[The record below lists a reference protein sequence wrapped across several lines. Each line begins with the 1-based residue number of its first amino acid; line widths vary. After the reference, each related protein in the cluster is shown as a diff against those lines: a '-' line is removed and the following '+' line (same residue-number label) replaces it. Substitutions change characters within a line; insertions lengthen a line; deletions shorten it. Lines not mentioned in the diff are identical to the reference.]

1 MATKKIAKKA
11 AKKVTSKIDKVKVRL
26 YRGGT
31 GDCFLLQFKAGA
43 TVKCNMMIDCGCI
56 LGGRK
61 EFEPWVNDIKKET
74 KGIIDI
80 LVVTHQH
87 ADHINGFQNCADLYD
102 QFTFKKVWFSW
113 TEDETDDLAN
123 DLRQNHSKT
132 SLALQV
138 ASLQLTGLA
147 DSQYYESLYT
157 DEYNGNLMLESK
169 KHFIHSLAQV
179 NSLNAVGQL
188 SAAAGKVPSMQ
199 KLFAD
204 FNVIKDKTVV
214 EFLNPGDLLKNVAGL
229 PGMNVFVLGPPRDS
243 ALMDITEEH
252 GESFEKRENK
262 SSRDFALAAALLGS
276 GQGTDILPF
285 ESEYELVTDPS
296 AIKNTYEKGNDWR
309 RIDHDW
315 LFSSGGMALRYEGS
329 INNTSLALAFQF
341 EDSERVLIFPGDAEF
356 GNWKS
361 WHMGLEWNIKV
372 NNKAKKVNA
381 EYLLNNAV
389 FYKIG
394 HHCSQNGSAKRLG
407 VDMMTSDD
415 LTAMA
420 PLNFSKI
427 QTGWLNTMPNDLLC
441 AELIKKTKGKFYFSG
456 DRKQILPNIKTDR
469 VTVKKT
475 HESTLETLN
484 KKFDGK
490 VFVECEIEG

>member
-1 MATKKIAKKA
+1 MAKATTTKA
-11 AKKVTSKIDKVKVRL
+11 AKKSAVSIDKVSIRL

-31 GDCFLLQFKAGA
+31 GDCFLLQFKSGT
-43 TVKCNMMIDCGCI
+43 TVKCKMMIDCGCI

-61 EFEPWVNDIKKET
+61 EFEPWVNDIKKAT
-74 KGIIDI
+74 GGVIDI

-87 ADHINGFQNCADLYD
+87 ADHINGFESCADLYNK
-102 QFTFKKVWFSW
+102 FNFKKIWFAW
-113 TEDETDDLAN
+113 TEDESDDLAN

-138 ASLQLTGLA
+138 ATLQLTGLA
-147 DSQYYESLYT
+147 ANKYYESLYA
-157 DEYNGNLMLESK
+157 DEYSGSLMLESK
-169 KHFIHSLAQV
+169 KHFIHSLDQV
-179 NSLNAVGQL
+179 NSLNAVGRM
-188 SAAAGKVPSMQ
+188 SAASGKIPSMQ
-199 KLFAD
+199 QLFAD
-204 FNVIKDKTVV
+204 FNIIKSKTVV

-229 PGMNVFVLGPPRDS
+229 AGMNVFVLGPPRDS
-243 ALMDITEEH
+243 DLMDITEEE
-252 GESFEKRENK
+252 GEGFEKREKK
-262 SSRDFALAAALLGS
+262 SSRDFALSAALIGS
-276 GQGTDILPF
+276 GQGTEFLPF
-285 ESEYELVTDPS
+285 ESDYELLTDPS
-296 AIKNTYEKGNDWR
+296 AIKTDYEKGNDWR
-309 RIDHDW
+309 KIDHDW
-315 LFSSGGMALRYEGS
+315 LYSAGGMALRYEGS

-341 EDSERVLIFPGDAEF
+341 ADSERVLLFPGDAEF

-361 WHMGLEWNIKV
+361 WHMGIEWNIKINGV
-372 NNKAKKVNA
+372 TKKVNA

-427 QTGWLNTMPNDLLC
+427 QTGWLNTMPNDVLC
-441 AELIKKTKGKFYFSG
+441 ANLIAKTKGKFFFSG
-456 DRKQILPNIKTDR
+456 DRKQIMPNIKTDR
-469 VTVKKT
+469 VTIKKT
-475 HESTLETLN
+475 HETNLENLN

-490 VFVECEIEG
+490 IFLECEIPG